1 MHGSY
6 QGQLHSVVGLGI
18 KDLII
23 APIPRRTPV
32 TFLFIGD
39 TIVDFFHETL
49 EIAEVD
55 KGIVGRNG

>member
-1 MHGSY
+1 MR
-6 QGQLHSVVGLGI
+6 HSVVGLGI